1 MAEEDEHRRILT
13 YMEER
18 FGILPAVFEDYL
30 VFRRKNTWRMLKK
43 CEHMDKAAQLKVE
56 AVGIKAFHR
65 IRNFI
70 KPTTRLIQMFGRHAV
85 KSRITLTK
93 EALDSLARG
102 ERLPVE
108 APTENGYIILFY
120 RGHAL
125 GLGLVV
131 NGVLQSQIPKSEL
144 RFV

>member
-1 MAEEDEHRRILT
+1 MAEEDEHRRILA

-18 FGILPAVFEDYL
+18 FGIPPAVFEDYL

-43 CEHMDKAAQLKVE
+43 SKHMDKAAQLKVE
-56 AVGIKAFHR
+56 AAGIKAFHR

-93 EALDSLARG
+93 HALDSLVRG

-108 APTENGYIILFY
+108 AHTENGYIILFF

-125 GLGLVV
+125 GLGLLV
-131 NGVLQSQIPKSEL
+131 NGALQSQIPKSEL
-144 RFV
+144 RFF